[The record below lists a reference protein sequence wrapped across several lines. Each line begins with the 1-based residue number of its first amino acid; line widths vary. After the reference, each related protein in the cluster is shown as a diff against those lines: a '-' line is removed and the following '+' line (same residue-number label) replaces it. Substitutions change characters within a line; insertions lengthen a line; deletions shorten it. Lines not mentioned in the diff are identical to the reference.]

1 MEGWE
6 ERGSMPEAW
15 EIWLGRSTPAG
26 EGGVLINRN
35 YRQLVTYNDN
45 LSPLEEY
52 WDEHKAP
59 SDSAGESSEDPI
71 SPFTAAQRRVRA
83 ISSVSLAP
91 PNQTL
96 APFHPAHTIL
106 EYLDTFGPLLFPLH
120 RAALLRKRIL
130 FITPP
135 PMKLTCEYGRR
146 KCGER
151 HGKG

>member
-1 MEGWE
+1 M
-6 ERGSMPEAW
+6 S
-15 EIWLGRSTPAG
+15 
-26 EGGVLINRN
+26 NRN
-35 YRQLVTYNDN
+35 YRQLVTHNDN

-59 SDSAGESSEDPI
+59 PDSSTESIEDPI
-71 SPFTAAQRRVRA
+71 SPFTAAQRRVRV
-83 ISSVSLAP
+83 ISSVSLAS

-96 APFHPAHTIL
+96 PPFHPAHTIL

-135 PMKLTCEYGRR
+135 PMKLTCEYGRHGHR
-146 KCGER
+146 EKY
-151 HGKG
+151 GKG

>member
-1 MEGWE
+1 MGTCWE
-6 ERGSMPEAW
+6 FEASGSVGHLQ
-15 EIWLGRSTPAG
+15 IFICGHRSNG
-26 EGGVLINRN
+26 K
-35 YRQLVTYNDN
+35 YRQLVTQNDN
-45 LSPLEEY
+45 LSSLEEY

-59 SDSAGESSEDPI
+59 SDSSGESSEDPI
-71 SPFTAAQRRVRA
+71 SPFTAAQRRVRP

-96 APFHPAHTIL
+96 PPFHPAHTIL

-135 PMKLTCEYGRR
+135 PMKLTCEYGKRDSE
-146 KCGER
+146 ER
-151 HGKG
+151 YSKN